1 MPQQL
6 TASVGDCNFIFQ
18 VKTTSAET
26 ADTQHESTRPES
38 AKTST
43 AEAQPAAA
51 VGVSCCNGGT
61 MLNYWRYKFLIL
73 SHDREKPDVRPL
85 IYLFV
90 TRLMTIFQGLTKETV
105 MKCIALYNAANP
117 DLQGASNTTIYSN
130 AQSIL
135 RQ

>member
-73 SHDREKPDVRPL
+73 SHDRKKTRRKA
-85 IYLFV
+85 INLFV
-90 TRLMTIFQGLTKETV
+90 CNAINDHFPGIDKRNCHEMHSAVQRCEPRSTRCQ
-105 MKCIALYNAANP
+105 
-117 DLQGASNTTIYSN
+117 
-130 AQSIL
+130 
-135 RQ
+135 